1 MLYRPLFAAGATVT
15 LRTDSK
21 PLRDYALGGSLPR
34 QATTHFG

>member
-21 PLRDYALGGSLPR
+21 PLRDYAWNSLP
-34 QATTHFG
+34 QPATTRFG